1 MRRAGDAAVNLFTQR
16 NIFHEYRKEIG
27 AAFANAGSRVSYKKR
42 QMIETSGNRADCVY
56 LVSSGCV
63 KQYFNCRNGVVKI
76 IFLIAPGS
84 MFNEVAWFN
93 QDASYV
99 ASEAQT
105 DVELIR
111 IPADEFRCILNAD
124 PHLYGAVSRMLA
136 YKLRITMAQL
146 YDLSFNGTEQRLK
159 NLLCRLC
166 VQLGEDVPEGIRIPY
181 VFTQEDLAQMI
192 SASRSNV
199 SRVLCKFRS
208 EGYIFSSSKYIVI
221 RPEAMKLEMQ

>member
-1 MRRAGDAAVNLFTQR
+1 MDLFTQR
-16 NIFHEYRKEIG
+16 NIFNEYREEIG
-27 AAFANAGSRVSYKKR
+27 AAFAGAGSRVSYKKR
-42 QMIETSGNRADCVY
+42 QIIENSGDRADCVY
-56 LVSSGCV
+56 LVGSGCV

-84 MFNEVAWFN
+84 MFNEVTWFN

-99 ASEAQT
+99 ASQAQT

-111 IPADEFRCILNAD
+111 IPADEFSCILNGD
-124 PHLYGAVSRMLA
+124 PHLYAAVSRMLS
-136 YKLRITMAQL
+136 YKLRIAMAQL

-166 VQLGEDVPEGIRIPY
+166 VQLGEEVPGGIRIPY
-181 VFTQEDLAQMI
+181 IFTQEDLAQMI

-199 SRVLCKFRS
+199 SRVLSRLRRD
-208 EGYIFSSSKYIVI
+208 GHILFSNKYIVI
-221 RPEAMKLEMQ
+221 RPEAMKLEMK